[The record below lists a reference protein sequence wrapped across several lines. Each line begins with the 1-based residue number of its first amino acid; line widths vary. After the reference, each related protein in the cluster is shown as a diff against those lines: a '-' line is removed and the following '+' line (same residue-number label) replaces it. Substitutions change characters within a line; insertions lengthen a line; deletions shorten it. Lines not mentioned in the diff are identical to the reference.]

1 MYLLVTCLLFGNIF
15 ISIHA
20 NYYKDGEGSTDGD
33 TMSLVRSFLA
43 KHRGG
48 SRFQTSHFGAQ
59 DEAQN
64 PYLLSPRD
72 VSSTA
77 GPVYHI
83 LSPQPINQKTI
94 PYFMED
100 HDSSSIA
107 VGTRN
112 LGRKRAINGSKTE
125 TNQKSSI
132 SLKPETH
139 ATTLINST
147 NLDEQGSNNQEN
159 KTINKPID
167 KINSNGKPLK
177 TNVFDINDVKK
188 MLNDYKIQA
197 RSGVQLTNS
206 SQPNL
211 QVMLDKLKSKQN
223 LTKEGNQ
230 SVKLN
235 NMTISD
241 EKPESPTKLVNKL
254 KEESNLTSDAELFIL
269 KGGLKSRSGKDITV
283 RADVPIKLPSNL
295 EDVAT
300 GEPNIVLSGEKAN
313 IIPRTLQNISV
324 TFPDLNLNKTISITG
339 LKSTASDIHTSN
351 QFSPRS
357 SNTFATDFSLAK
369 HPPSSSSN
377 SLRENV
383 LAPTNNFL
391 SSYFEQDKPSSAI
404 TASPAYSRARSQQS
418 SVSNNNRDNFLT
430 WKPSTH
436 NFPSSVVVQAK
447 SIGEGNGCNV
457 EGRFLL
463 VGDKWLEPGVC
474 GLFTCE
480 PNSFRT
486 VSTACPTLMY
496 QEGSG
501 CTIKE
506 QDMNLDFPRCCPIL
520 SCPIY
525 EK

>member
-20 NYYKDGEGSTDGD
+20 ISDYYKDGEGSTDGD

-188 MLNDYKIQA
+188 MLNDYKIQ
-197 RSGVQLTNS
+197 
-206 SQPNL
+206 
-211 QVMLDKLKSKQN
+211 
-223 LTKEGNQ
+223 EGNQ

-254 KEESNLTSDAELFIL
+254 KEESNLTSDA
-269 KGGLKSRSGKDITV
+269 GGLKSRSGKDITV

>member
-20 NYYKDGEGSTDGD
+20 ISDYYKDGEGSTDGD

-147 NLDEQGSNNQEN
+147 NL
-159 KTINKPID
+159 
-167 KINSNGKPLK
+167 
-177 TNVFDINDVKK
+177 
-188 MLNDYKIQA
+188 A

>member
-20 NYYKDGEGSTDGD
+20 ISDYYKDGEGSTDGD

-254 KEESNLTSDAELFIL
+254 KEESNLTSDA
-269 KGGLKSRSGKDITV
+269 GGLKSRSGKDITV